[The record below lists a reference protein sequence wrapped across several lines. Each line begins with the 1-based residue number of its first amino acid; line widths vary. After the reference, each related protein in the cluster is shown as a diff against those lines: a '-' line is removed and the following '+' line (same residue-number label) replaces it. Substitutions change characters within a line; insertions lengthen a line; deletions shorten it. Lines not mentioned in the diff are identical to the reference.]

1 MKIKLDEN
9 IPVRLQPVLQQLGHD
24 TDSVVQEGLA
34 GCTDERVWQAA
45 QEAGRFLITQ
55 DLDFSDIERFKPGTH
70 AGILVMRLRNA
81 GREVIVRRLG
91 QIFQEEAVSEW
102 QGCFVTVS
110 GRKNKTRRLGK
121 KTKGMGCPE
130 GKQSGKGLETSV

>member
-24 TDSVVQEGLA
+24 TDSVIQEGLA
-34 GCTDERVWQAA
+34 GCTDERIWQAA
-45 QEAGRFLITQ
+45 LEAGRFLITQ
-55 DLDFSDIERFKPGTH
+55 DLDFSDVQRFRPGTH

-81 GREVIVRRLG
+81 GREAIVRRVG
-91 QIFQEEAVSEW
+91 QIFQDEAVSEW

-110 GRKNKTRRLGK
+110 ERKIRIRR
-121 KTKGMGCPE
+121 P
-130 GKQSGKGLETSV
+130 